1 MKHEPLFRGSA
12 VALVTPFSGGK
23 VDVEALRRLVEMHVV
38 NGTAAIVACGTTGEP
53 ATLTSDERELVIRE
67 TVAAARGRVPVICG
81 TGSNCT
87 QTVIDTERRYRGLG
101 CAAQLVVTPLL
112 QQDDA
117 GGTLRALHGHRRA
130 YGAAHH
136 PL

>member
-53 ATLTSDERELVIRE
+53 ATLTPDERELVIRE

-81 TGSNCT
+81 T
-87 QTVIDTERRYRGLG
+87 
-101 CAAQLVVTPLL
+101 AATAPRPSSTPS
-112 QQDDA
+112 
-117 GGTLRALHGHRRA
+117 
-130 YGAAHH
+130 GATAAWAA
-136 PL
+136 PPNSW